1 MFKKVADGWIRTRVL
16 WYGRRPI
23 WQMRHKHCPEMIK
36 WLLIKTGLAY
46 LPKVTMFYMI
56 GPTRRRRWPA
66 NNKKIRSIFLTF
78 SAFFVT
84 LFASFFVTPDALERE
99 TDKATLSLFL
109 SKCVSPGVFH
119 PNFFVFFVREM
130 LFPGMRQASSYLF
143 RSFVCFVW
151 IFQLLISTQLTYFVL
166 PRLPWRSVTTL
177 GDFWKS

>member
-23 WQMRHKHCPEMIK
+23 WQMRHNHCPEMIK

-84 LFASFFVTPDALERE
+84 LFASFFVTPDALDRE
-99 TDKATLSLFL
+99 TDKATLSLSFSLNVSLQVCTIQIFSSSLFGKCFFPECDRPRLIYFAPL
-109 SKCVSPGVFH
+109 S
-119 PNFFVFFVREM
+119 
-130 LFPGMRQASSYLF
+130 ASSG
-143 RSFVCFVW
+143 SFN
-151 IFQLLISTQLTYFVL
+151 Y
-166 PRLPWRSVTTL
+166 
-177 GDFWKS
+177 